1 MVFHYAAFVS
11 LHFINKI
18 KIFWKDMVYS
28 WENAQV
34 TVLFCHYIPNFIL
47 LGMALTLK
55 HTYLNT
61 TLYHLTNKKHIN
73 FFVPCP
79 QQLVVIRKNSISVL
93 WFNVAL
99 LDWSRPEI
107 NFCHTTTSIYPQKC
121 VSKLEGLTSLFL
133 QRTSSDMLTL

>member
-1 MVFHYAAFVS
+1 MLFHYAAFVS

-47 LGMALTLK
+47 LGMALTVK

-79 QQLVVIRKNSISVL
+79 QQLVVITKNSISVL
-93 WFNVAL
+93 WFNCVAGFKQ
-99 LDWSRPEI
+99 DKDI
-107 NFCHTTTSIYPQKC
+107 CHTTTCIYPQKC

-133 QRTSSDMLTL
+133 QRMSSDMLTL